1 MRHDLINKLV
11 DLMTNPE
18 SEHRN
23 GHESGEC
30 RVAGSTFDL
39 GTFEVLVTYN
49 GNEMHTSGH
58 CGLQYLS
65 IKQDEKNIIIR
76 VLRRKGAFIKNDTV
90 LDKGDHI
97 GLKAWYD
104 VWFSEVIAENKKPTP
119 MNY

>member
-1 MRHDLINKLV
+1 MRPDLLLKLV
-11 DLMTNPE
+11 DLMTNPK

-23 GHESGEC
+23 GHDTGES
-30 RVAGSTFDL
+30 RVAGSTHEL
-39 GTFEVLVTYN
+39 GTFEIVVNYS
-49 GNEMHTSGH
+49 GPEMHTTGH
-58 CGLQYLS
+58 CGMQYLT
-65 IKQDEKNIIIR
+65 IKQDEKNITIR

-104 VWFSEVIAENKKPTP
+104 TWFSEVIAENKKPTP